1 MSVFVQSIE
10 QDYSKQFDIL
20 ERQFDIDIQRLYARA
35 MYESQIEMIDGKY
48 MTEAE
53 SQTEVNG
60 TNENLLQKIISKVR
74 LFIRNFLDSV
84 SNLFKSKEHVDIDS
98 YLASNTGQMEMEYD
112 IRQIQSNLD
121 NEMLKGRK
129 LVQKISSVTGA
140 SDEEVANFCDGAA
153 RIIQKHGKTAVKIG
167 VTFALFKA
175 MTSKFRDKDKELADM
190 YDKVPLIK
198 DPQKKAQVAK
208 VLNTIAHMIKDAT
221 TVGGMVGTALYAQRR
236 KDAKEQAANDKA
248 QQKQNKKDAKEAKKI
263 KKKAEKAEKKGQ
275 DVLQL

>member
-60 TNENLLQKIISKVR
+60 TNENLLQKIIAKVR

-112 IRQIQSNLD
+112 IKQIQSNLD

-167 VTFALFKA
+167 ITFALFKA

-198 DPQKKAQVAK
+198 DPQKKAQAAK
-208 VLNTIAHMIKDAT
+208 VLNSIAHMIKDAT

-236 KDAKEQAANDKA
+236 KNEKEQAANDKA
-248 QQKQNKKDAKEAKKI
+248 QQKQDKKDAKEAKKI